1 MSAFGQFDAGYNQQ
15 EDRILLRITNTDNEE
30 FRFWLTRRVCAALL
44 TDFKARTSAYRIS
57 AVESGS
63 VAAPQG
69 GTAGSDH
76 ETLLRAQ
83 LEQEAAVAQQDFK
96 TTFKSGENFPLGKE
110 GILVERIDLKPNAQ
124 GQDTHSL
131 SFADAQG
138 KGITL
143 GVSIGLFN
151 SIFEVIER
159 VVRVTDWS
167 ISPAKLDV
175 RSSKLLQ

>member
-1 MSAFGQFDAGYNQQ
+1 MSTLGQFDVGYRQQ

-44 TDFKARTSAYRIS
+44 TDFKTRTSAYRIS
-57 AVESGS
+57 AVGSGS
-63 VAAPQG
+63 VAAAQG
-69 GTAGSDH
+69 GAPGSKY

-83 LEQEAAVAQQDFK
+83 LEQEAAVAQQNFK

-110 GILVERIDLKPNAQ
+110 GILVEKINLKPNAQ

-143 GVSIGLFN
+143 GVSIELFN

-159 VVRVTDWS
+159 VVKVTNWS

-175 RSSKLLQ
+175 QSSKFLQ

>member
-1 MSAFGQFDAGYNQQ
+1 
-15 EDRILLRITNTDNEE
+15 LLRITNTDNEE
-30 FRFWLTRRVCAALL
+30 FRFWLTRRVCAALI
-44 TDFKARTSAYRIS
+44 TDFKTRTSAYR
-57 AVESGS
+57 VPVMESGS
-63 VAAPQG
+63 SVAVQG
-69 GTAGSDH
+69 GAPGPDH
-76 ETLLRAQ
+76 EMLLRAQ

-96 TTFKSGENFPLGKE
+96 TTFKSGESFPLGEE
-110 GILVERIDLKPNAQ
+110 GILVEKINLNPNAQ

-143 GVSIGLFN
+143 GVSIELFN

-159 VVRVTDWS
+159 VVKVTNWS

-175 RSSKLLQ
+175 RSSKFLQ